1 MLFEIF
7 EAFRGSGIAEV
18 AGSTV
23 PGGSLRGVAGVAAD
37 ADTTE
42 KIGIEGRTQ
51 PQRRSAVARI
61 GGALVE

>member
-1 MLFEIF
+1 MSFQIF

-23 PGGSLRGVAGVAAD
+23 PGRGQRGVAGVAAD

-42 KIGIEGRTQ
+42 KVVIECRTQ

-61 GGALVE
+61 GGAFIE